1 MDPDS
6 ICMQY
11 KATHP
16 LWGLQTQSPWKVP
29 IPIPNPFTQSV
40 REKLLADFRT
50 RYSITPEAWDVLLG
64 VLVYELR
71 EDLGVDSYF
80 AIGFEGEFPEWH
92 DYAGCTLPQV
102 LRGLRVQVALVNRD
116 K

>member
-1 MDPDS
+1 MNQDS

-16 LWGLQTQSPWKVP
+16 LWGMRDPRAHSGDLLPQA
-29 IPIPNPFTQSV
+29 FTNEV
-40 REKLLADFRT
+40 RERMLADFRK
-50 RYSITPEAWDVLLG
+50 RCAITASAWDALG
-64 VLVYELR
+64 PVLVYELR

-80 AIGFEGEFPEWH
+80 AIGFEGELPEGNE
-92 DYAGCTLPQV
+92 YAGLTLPQV
-102 LRGLRVQVALVNRD
+102 LRALRVQVALAKRD